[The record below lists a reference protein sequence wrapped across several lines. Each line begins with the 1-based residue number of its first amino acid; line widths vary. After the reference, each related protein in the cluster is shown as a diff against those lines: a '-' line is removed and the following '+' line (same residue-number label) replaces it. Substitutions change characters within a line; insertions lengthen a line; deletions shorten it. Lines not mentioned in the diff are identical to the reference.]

1 MHSLPDITNKSLI
14 STRRGL
20 LAGAGAIGLGAA
32 LTACSDD
39 AQGQGGQGA
48 SESGSPSADP
58 GTGARPTTAEE
69 AWSRLA
75 EGNAR
80 WAADE
85 SIHPNTDLELRE
97 SLVDTQEPWAIIFGC
112 VDSRVA
118 PELVFDTGTG
128 ELMTVR
134 TAGSTYD
141 ELIAESVAYGPVAI
155 GTPLVVVLGHQHC
168 GAVTHAFHALS
179 DGTVEEDPFDEID
192 RVIEPAYDSVE
203 QSGDEEADVDAMIRA
218 NVLLTVEA
226 LKELPEFAEPIA
238 NGLEIV
244 GAYYSLET
252 GEVERL

>member
-1 MHSLPDITNKSLI
+1 MVNISQKS

-20 LAGAGAIGLGAA
+20 LYGTAATIGLG
-32 LTACSDD
+32 LTLSACSDE
-39 AQGQGGQGA
+39 AGAQGGQGA
-48 SESGSPSADP
+48 SESASASTDP
-58 GTGARPTTAEE
+58 GTGARPTTADE
-69 AWSRLA
+69 AWNRLM

-97 SLVDTQEPWAIIFGC
+97 SLLDTQEPWAIVFGC

-118 PELVFDTGTG
+118 PELVFDTGIG
-128 ELMTVR
+128 ELMIVR

-141 ELIAESVAYGPVAI
+141 ELITESVAYGPIAI
-155 GTPLVVVLGHQHC
+155 GTPIVVVLGHQHC
-168 GAVTHAFHALS
+168 GAVTHAFHALD
-179 DGTVEEDPFDEID
+179 DGIVEEDDFDEID
-192 RVIEPAYDSVE
+192 RVIEPAYESVE
-203 QSGDEEADVDAMIRA
+203 QTGDEDADIEAMIRA

-226 LKELPEFAEPIA
+226 MKEQPEFAEPIA